1 MVTPR
6 EEIDADRGDDPR
18 HSRGRGER
26 STVTAAEAVRALRA
40 ALTDGGVFDPA
51 YEANEIFKE
60 FAGKPPILSE
70 PITPELF
77 GEMKALAARR
87 AAGEP
92 LQYLFGKWEF
102 YGLSFFVGEGV
113 LIPRPE
119 TELLAELSI
128 RACKN
133 GGKMLDLCSG
143 SGCIAIA
150 AAMNSPAE
158 VTAVERYEAAFMYLQ
173 KNIEYHRANV
183 TAVLGDALDGGLF
196 PEERFDL
203 IVSNP
208 PYLTAEEMGA
218 LQREVR
224 HEPETALFGGEDGL
238 SFYRAMLPLWRDR
251 LNDGGTI
258 AFEVGDGQAA
268 AVAGLFAAA
277 GLSAE
282 ILPDLQGIGRVV
294 FGKMAKSG

>member
-1 MVTPR
+1 M
-6 EEIDADRGDDPR
+6 
-18 HSRGRGER
+18 
-26 STVTAAEAVRALRA
+26 VTAAEAVRVLRGE
-40 ALTDGGVFDPA
+40 LTDGGVYDPA

-60 FAGKPPILSE
+60 LAGKPPIFSE
-70 PITPELF
+70 PITAELF
-77 GEMKALAARR
+77 GEMRALAARR
-87 AAGEP
+87 TAGEP

-119 TELLAELSI
+119 TELLAELAV
-128 RACKN
+128 RVCKN

-143 SGCIAIA
+143 SGCIAIT
-150 AAMNSPAE
+150 AAMNTPAD
-158 VTAVERYEAAFMYLQ
+158 VTAVERYEAAFRYLE
-173 KNIEYHRANV
+173 KNIGLHGARV

-196 PEERFDL
+196 PDERFDL

-224 HEPETALFGGEDGL
+224 REPQTALFGGEDGL
-238 SFYRAMLPLWRDR
+238 SFYRAMIPLWKER
-251 LNDGGTI
+251 LTDGGTM
-258 AFEVGDGQAA
+258 AFEVGDGQAERVA
-268 AVAGLFAAA
+268 ALFSSA

-282 ILPDLQGIGRVV
+282 ILPDYQGIGRVV
-294 FGKMAKSG
+294 FGKIAKSG